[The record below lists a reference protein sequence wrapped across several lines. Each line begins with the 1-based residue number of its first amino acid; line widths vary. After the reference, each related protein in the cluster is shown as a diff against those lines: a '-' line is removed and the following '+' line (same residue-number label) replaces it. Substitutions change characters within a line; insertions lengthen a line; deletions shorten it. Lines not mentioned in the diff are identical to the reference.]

1 MQERG
6 FRPTNFI
13 YEAKVAA
20 LCVRVGKGGRGEGGD
35 VDAAVKLIVE
45 EMEGNCVPNVR
56 AYNRGNQCLLRG
68 WVAKQTRKLTAFS
81 LMGYVAN

>member
-1 MQERG
+1 MQGRR
-6 FRPTNFI
+6 FRPTYLT

-20 LCVRVGKGGRGEGGD
+20 LGRGGN
-35 VDAAVKLIVE
+35 VDAAVKVNEE
-45 EMEGNCVPNVR
+45 EMGEHCVPHVR

>member
-1 MQERG
+1 MCACVCRG
-6 FRPTNFI
+6 
-13 YEAKVAA
+13 AG
-20 LCVRVGKGGRGEGGD
+20 VGN
-35 VDAAVKLIVE
+35 VDAAVNLIVE